1 MTTVRPKTPA
11 AEAEERIRATI
22 ERVPR
27 GRVATYGGIAHVAG
41 LPGRARLVGTVLG
54 KSPAGSR
61 LPWHRII
68 NAAGRISFPEGSTAY
83 QRQQSKLKAEGV
95 RVVKGRVDLK
105 GFGWPRPDD
114 EGEDLD
120 AALWGPK
127 GTLNMRRVGRKRRTG
142 E

>member
-1 MTTVRPKTPA
+1 MTTGRAKIPA

-27 GRVATYGGIAHVAG
+27 GRVATYGGIALVAG

-54 KSPAGSR
+54 KQPADSP

-68 NAAGRISFPEGSTAY
+68 NAAGRSSFPEGSTAY
-83 QRQQSKLKAEGV
+83 QRQQARLKAEGV

-105 GFGWPRPDD
+105 GFGWPRPAD
-114 EGEDLD
+114 EAGDLD
-120 AALWGPK
+120 AALWGPE
-127 GTLNMRRVGRKRRTG
+127 GALNMSQVGRKRRTG